1 MAALT
6 DVINFLLGL
15 MGDEGKRVEFDEN
28 PQKALQ
34 DAGLDGLSGQDV
46 RDAQLEMCDRGL
58 ASPNGGGNGSGGG
71 SGGGSGSSS
80 GGRQSDGA
88 DPVQAIQH
96 TTATF
101 HVTEITETNIITI
114 DDRDVVF
121 NDSFNSDD
129 DVTIIDD
136 SFNDS
141 SSVVN
146 DVTAIQDNDTIIND
160 NDTINIE
167 DNDTE
172 TVVEGPE
179 NTGVVG
185 PGAEAPANPPVGIG
199 IEDIVGPDGGP
210 DPDPEGEVETQ
221 VEPPGALDE
230 EPDLDAEV
238 EATVEPDPDPV
249 DAAIV

>member
-1 MAALT
+1 VAALT

-15 MGDEGKRVEFDEN
+15 MGDEGKRMEFDEN

-58 ASPNGGGNGSGGG
+58 AGPNGGGGG
-71 SGGGSGSSS
+71 SGGGGGGG
-80 GGRQSDGA
+80 GGRHSGA
-88 DPVQAIQH
+88 DDPVQAIQH

-101 HVTEITETNIITI
+101 HVTEVTETNIINV
-114 DDRDVVF
+114 DDRDVIF

-160 NDTINIE
+160 NDTVNIE
-167 DNDTE
+167 DNDT
-172 TVVEGPE
+172 TVEGDVVAGPE

-185 PGAEAPANPPVGIG
+185 PEVENPPLGIAT
-199 IEDIVGPDGGP
+199 EDIVGPET
-210 DPDPEGEVETQ
+210 EGEVETQ
-221 VEPPGALDE
+221 VEPETEPAQVIDD
-230 EPDLDAEV
+230 EPDLDADA
-238 EATVEPDPDPV
+238 EADVEPEPEPV
-249 DAAIV
+249 DAAIG